1 MKMFFSA
8 VDVYI
13 LSRQRAAPN
22 VHITQFNRLLVEVFS
37 AKVVSATSSESFLVW
52 I

>member
-13 LSRQRAAPN
+13 LSCQRAVPN
-22 VHITQFNRLLVEVFS
+22 VRITQCNRLVVEVLS
-37 AKVVSATSSESFLVW
+37 AKVISATSSESFLV
-52 I
+52 